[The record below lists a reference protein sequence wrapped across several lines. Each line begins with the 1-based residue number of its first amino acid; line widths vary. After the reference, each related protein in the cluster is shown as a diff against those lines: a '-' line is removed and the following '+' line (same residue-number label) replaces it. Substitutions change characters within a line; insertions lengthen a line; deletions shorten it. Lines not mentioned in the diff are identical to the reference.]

1 MKKIVGL
8 AIAGIASACFADMV
22 DEGKLALEHKSYSE
36 AEKAFSLSCESG
48 NGKGCYELGMMY
60 ENGIG
65 MAQNKY
71 KASNLYAQACRAHEA
86 LGCSNMAISFDTP

>member
-1 MKKIVGL
+1 MKKIAGL
-8 AIAGIASACFADMV
+8 VIAGVASACFADMMG
-22 DEGKLALEHKSYSE
+22 EGKLALEKKNYSE
-36 AEKAFSLSCESG
+36 AANAFRISCESG

-71 KASNLYAQACRAHEA
+71 KASNLYAQACRAQEA
-86 LGCSNMAISFDTP
+86 LGCSNMALSFDTP